1 MDQRELAFVTVKN
14 GRARPARG
22 GRGAS
27 SSSSTTSAPPA
38 SWDART
44 IWFAN
49 LVVLAVVVC
58 FALLFRFAGALFIL
72 FAGVAVGMAVRP
84 GVEWLRRHGVARW
97 VGALALYAVL
107 GCLAAGVL
115 VLAVPLLIEQGEALI
130 ARAPHQIE
138 RLRNE
143 LLSSQ
148 SHTLQRIAWYL
159 PATSERGG
167 IATLD
172 VTTLLR
178 YSSALGRQ
186 PVHGRRGAAAR
197 VLLDAGRRPAR
208 PRAGAVR
215 PVRAA
220 ARDPL
225 VADRRRAHRRRLP
238 ARPVAGLPGDRR
250 ARVRRLP
257 RARRAPRRDRRPGLR
272 ARRGGP
278 GRRSDHRHRHRG
290 AGRGVGQPVAGVRRD
305 HRGRSACSWSRTTC
319 SSRGSWA
326 APSGTSPLVTLLAIT
341 AFGSVLGISGAIL
354 AIPMAAIVQ
363 LLLYRFWLGAE
374 AQHAAPP
381 VGRDR
386 LSAVRYEVQRADRR
400 PAQAATAC
408 ATAGA
413 RASTERV
420 EDAVEGIAHDLDR
433 LLAEREG
440 RP

>member
-1 MDQRELAFVTVKN
+1 VSSLSSGSRTV
-14 GRARPARG
+14 RTG
-22 GRGAS
+22 GRVANGATRAA
-27 SSSSTTSAPPA
+27 STTATATAPPA
-38 SWDART
+38 NWDART

-72 FAGVAVGMAVRP
+72 FAGISVGMAVRP
-84 GVEWLRRHGVARW
+84 GVEWLRRHGVTRW

-115 VLAVPLLIEQGEALI
+115 VLAVPLLIEQGESLL

-148 SHTLQRIAWYL
+148 SHTLQRIAWYV
-159 PATSERGG
+159 PAAPDHGG
-167 IATLD
+167 MATLD

-178 YSSALGRQ
+178 YGAALGRNLFI
-186 PVHGRRGAAAR
+186 VAS
-197 VLLDAGRRPAR
+197 VLLLGFYWTLEGDRR
-208 PRAGAVR
+208 
-215 PVRAA
+215 VRALA
-220 ARDPL
+220 LFAPFE
-225 VADRRRAHRRRLP
+225 RRRAIRSLLTDVEHTVGAYLRGQSLVCLVIGVLAFVSYRALGVP
-238 ARPVAGLPGDRR
+238 HAGIVGLIYALGEAVPVVGPIIGTVTACAVAASVNPSLVFAVIIVAISLQLFENYLVIP
-250 ARVRRLP
+250 RVM
-257 RARRAPRRDRRPGLR
+257 
-272 ARRGGP
+272 
-278 GRRSDHRHRHRG
+278 GRT
-290 AGRGVGQPVAGVRRD
+290 V
-305 HRGRSACSWSRTTC
+305 
-319 SSRGSWA
+319 
-326 APSGTSPLVTLLAIT
+326 GTSPLVTLLAIT

-381 VGRDR
+381 IGRDR
-386 LSAVRYEVQRADRR
+386 LSAVRYEVNEVIVDLRRLHRVRGSRR
-400 PAQAATAC
+400 P
-408 ATAGA
+408 
-413 RASTERV
+413 ASTERV

-440 RP
+440 RS